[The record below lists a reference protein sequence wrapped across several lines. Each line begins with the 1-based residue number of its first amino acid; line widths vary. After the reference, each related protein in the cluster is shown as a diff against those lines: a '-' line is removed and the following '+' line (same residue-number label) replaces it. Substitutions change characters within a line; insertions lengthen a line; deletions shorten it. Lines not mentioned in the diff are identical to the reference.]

1 MAVRRRRLHICFGG
15 TETANNSYISPRFRQ
30 SLNID
35 IDTKTLFFYVGKNKF
50 RRVEPRTSSPIE
62 VQKMKNE
69 QIHIERIKKLIAR
82 EQKQIYPA
90 KAAVK
95 VSYIHDLEPIPYAE
109 TETGTWREIEVG
121 AAWGKLWSSA
131 WFKIEATVPAELKGQ
146 KVGLW
151 FDNEGEGCVWKDGSP
166 WQGLTA
172 GADWYHKAGK
182 YFIPLED
189 TQAKQLILIEAAANG
204 LFGGG
209 RDVFH
214 LKACHI
220 CTVDSELQSILRDMS
235 LLLDL
240 ALALDKGQ
248 TRRKRILY
256 GLNRVCDLWAQDK
269 EQCKDILSKLLS
281 QPANASALKA
291 FSVGHAHLDLAW
303 LWPLRETKRKGGRSF
318 ANALRL
324 IEQYPG
330 YIFGASQAQLYKWM
344 KELYPK
350 LYQEVKEA
358 VKQGSWEVQG
368 AGWVEFD
375 TNLIG
380 GESIIRQL
388 SHGLRFFEQEFGVSP
403 QGLWLPD
410 CFGYSA
416 NLPQFLVGAGLEW
429 FMTQKL
435 SWNESNPFVDQLFIW
450 EGIDGSRILAHQLP
464 THDYT
469 FSNNP
474 SSFLQTEAR
483 YAQAELCDSFLNLY
497 GIGDGGGG
505 PTHEHIEYGLR
516 LQDLEGMPRF
526 IFAKG
531 QDFFDHIRDLDRE
544 LLPKYF
550 GELYLEYH
558 RGTYTTQALMKKNN
572 RISEVLLSTAEYLA
586 ALLDKG
592 YPRVLN
598 EVWED
603 VLLLQFHD
611 ILPGSSIGEVYE
623 DAHAISAH
631 SHERLNTYITEGIRT
646 LHSGEGFEHPVFAAF
661 NAGAFEREEWLEFE
675 AEYKDMRAVD
685 EEGNE
690 YPTLF
695 WLDKVRVK
703 AKLPAWG
710 FAYVHWQAG
719 SGSTYEAEPAANL
732 CMENEHIKAE
742 FTSRGT
748 LSSLILKSKGREML
762 AQESNLIRLWEDEPN
777 NWGAWDINHF
787 YRDTVPWEPH
797 EVKLLPQRC
806 VQVEGCYHSLCFEIK
821 IGSSTIIQQVELT
834 DCAPY
839 LKISH
844 EVDWKEHHKMLRVHF
859 YANVISDV
867 ASTEVAMGVYQRST
881 KPSNSFELAKFEFP
895 AHTWVDLSQRDCG
908 LALINDCKYGHRI
921 VDNELEI
928 NLLRSPADVDPN
940 ADIHRHSYSYGILP
954 HLGDRMQGGV
964 LPQAH
969 RFNTPVIVQEIAA
982 EASFRLPEY
991 GCQTEGVKLHTIKP
1005 ADDSS
1010 GTVLRFYE
1018 YAGCDAELVI
1028 SLPEDC
1034 QEAQLC
1040 DLRERLLETVT
1051 IDKGKLSLHFKPY
1064 EIKTLKL
1071 TKRGNK

>member
-1 MAVRRRRLHICFGG
+1 
-15 TETANNSYISPRFRQ
+15 
-30 SLNID
+30 
-35 IDTKTLFFYVGKNKF
+35 
-50 RRVEPRTSSPIE
+50 
-62 VQKMKNE
+62 MKNE
-69 QIHIERIKKLIAR
+69 HIHIERIKKLIAR
-82 EQKQIYPA
+82 EQKRVYPVQA
-90 KAAVK
+90 EVK
-95 VSYIHDLEPIPYAE
+95 ISYIHDLEPIPY
-109 TETGTWREIEVG
+109 TEIEARIWQEIGIGEV
-121 AAWGKLWSSA
+121 WGELWSSA
-131 WFKIEATVPAELKGQ
+131 WFRIEAIIPAELTGE

-172 GADWYHKAGK
+172 GADWDHKAGK

-189 TQAKQLILIEAAANG
+189 TEEKQVVLIEAAANG

-209 RDVFH
+209 CDIFH

-220 CTVDSELQSILRDMS
+220 CTVDSELQSIMRDMS

-256 GLNRVCDLWAQDK
+256 GLNRVCDLWAQDR
-269 EQCKDILSKLLS
+269 EQCMDILHDLLS
-281 QPANASALKA
+281 KPANASALKA

-324 IEQYPG
+324 IEQYPS
-330 YIFGASQAQLYKWM
+330 YVFGASQAQLYKWM
-344 KELYPK
+344 KELYPE
-350 LYQEVKEA
+350 LYKEVKEA
-358 VKQGSWEVQG
+358 VRQGSWEVQG

-380 GESIIRQL
+380 GESIIRQFAY
-388 SHGLRFFEQEFGVSP
+388 GLRFFEKEFGISP

-416 NLPQFLVGAGLEW
+416 NLPQFLVGAGLKW

-435 SWNESNPFVDQLFIW
+435 SWNETNAFVDQLFVW

-474 SSFLQTEAR
+474 ASFLQTEAR

-505 PTHEHIEYGLR
+505 PTCEHIEYGLR
-516 LQDLEGMPRF
+516 LQDLEGVPKF

-531 QDFFDHIRDLDRE
+531 QDFFDHIQDLDRE

-572 RISEVLLSTAEYLA
+572 RISENLLSAAEYLA
-586 ALLDKG
+586 TLLGNG
-592 YPRVLN
+592 YPKELT

-611 ILPGSSIGEVYE
+611 ILPGSSIGKVYE
-623 DAHAISAH
+623 DAHAISAR
-631 SHERLNTYITEGIRT
+631 SHERLKTFISEGIRA
-646 LHSGEGFEHPVFAAF
+646 LHSGKSFDHPVYAVF

-675 AEYKDMRAVD
+675 AKYRDMRPVD
-685 EEGNE
+685 AEGKE
-690 YPTLF
+690 YPKQF

-703 AKLPAWG
+703 VKLPAWG
-710 FAYVHWQAG
+710 FAYVYWRAG
-719 SGSTYEAEPAANL
+719 DGYLDDALASTCL
-732 CMENEHIKAE
+732 SMENEQIRAK
-742 FTSRGT
+742 FSPQGT
-748 LSSLILKSKGREML
+748 LTSLILKETGRQMI

-797 EVKLLPQRC
+797 EVKLIAERC
-806 VQVEGCYHSLCFEIK
+806 VQAEGHYHSLCFEIK
-821 IGSSTIIQQVELT
+821 IGESTIIQQVELT

-859 YANVISDV
+859 FANVVSDV

-921 VDNELEI
+921 VDNQMEI

-940 ADIHRHSYSYGILP
+940 ADIHHHSYSYGILP
-954 HLGDRMQGGV
+954 HLGDRVQGDV

-969 RFNTPVIVQEIAA
+969 LFNTPVVVQEIAG
-982 EASFRLPEY
+982 EVSSSVPEY
-991 GCQTEGVKLHTIKP
+991 TYQAEGVKLHTIKP

-1010 GTVLRFYE
+1010 GTILRFYE
-1018 YAGCDAELVI
+1018 YAGCDTEVRL
-1028 SLPEDC
+1028 SLPEGC
-1034 QEAQLC
+1034 QQAQLC
-1040 DLRERLLETVT
+1040 DLRERPLEPVA
-1051 IDKGKLSLHFKPY
+1051 IDAEGRLILHFKPY
-1064 EIKTLKL
+1064 EIKTIKL
-1071 TKRGNK
+1071 L

>member
-1 MAVRRRRLHICFGG
+1 MGFLCQAQLITDRSLISDVHIL
-15 TETANNSYISPRFRQ
+15 SQ

-35 IDTKTLFFYVGKNKF
+35 IDSKTILIILTFKIIWEMPATRGLSCRWIV
-50 RRVEPRTSSPIE
+50 
-62 VQKMKNE
+62 KMKNE
-69 QIHIERIKKLIAR
+69 HIHIERIKKLIAR

-90 KAAVK
+90 QAAVK
-95 VSYIHDLEPIPYAE
+95 VSYLPNPEPIPYTE
-109 TETGTWREIEVG
+109 IETGTWQEIGIGEV
-121 AAWGKLWSSA
+121 WGELWSSA
-131 WFKIEATVPAELKGQ
+131 WFRIEATIPAELKGQ

-182 YFIPLED
+182 YFIPLSDAES
-189 TQAKQLILIEAAANG
+189 KHVILIESAANG

-214 LKACHI
+214 LKACHL

-256 GLNRVCDLWAQDK
+256 GLNRVCDLWAQDR
-269 EQCKDILSKLLS
+269 EQCRRILAELLS

-303 LWPLRETKRKGGRSF
+303 LWPIRETKRKGGRSF

-324 IEQYPG
+324 IDAYPG

-344 KELYPK
+344 KELYPQ

-358 VKQGSWEVQG
+358 IKKGNWEVQG

-375 TNLIG
+375 TNLIS

-388 SHGLRFFEQEFGVSP
+388 SYGLRFFEQEFGISP

-416 NLPQFLVGAGLEW
+416 NLPQFLIGAGLKW

-435 SWNESNPFVDQLFIW
+435 SWNESNAFVDQLFVW
-450 EGIDGSRILAHQLP
+450 EGIDGSQILAHQLP
-464 THDYT
+464 THDYN

-505 PTHEHIEYGLR
+505 PTAEHIEYGLR
-516 LQDLEGMPRF
+516 LQDLEGVPKF

-531 QDFFDHIRDLDRE
+531 QDFFDHIQDLDRE

-572 RISEVLLSTAEYLA
+572 RRSEVLLSMAEYLA
-586 ALLDKG
+586 TLLGKG
-592 YPRVLN
+592 YPEELN
-598 EVWED
+598 QVWED
-603 VLLLQFHD
+603 TLLLQFHD
-611 ILPGSSIGEVYE
+611 ILPGSSIGKVYE
-623 DAHAISAH
+623 DAHAISAR
-631 SHERLNTYITEGIRT
+631 SHKRLNEYIASGIQT
-646 LHSGEGFEHPVFAAF
+646 LHTGKSFDHPVYAVF
-661 NAGAFEREEWLEFE
+661 NPCAFEREEWLEFD
-675 AEYKDMRAVD
+675 ARYKDTRALD
-685 EEGNE
+685 ADGEE
-690 YPTLF
+690 YPARF

-703 AKLPAWG
+703 VKLPAWG
-710 FAYVHWQAG
+710 FAYVHWQPGRGIQTA
-719 SGSTYEAEPAANL
+719 EANTSL
-732 CMENEHIKAE
+732 CMENQHIKAE
-742 FTSRGT
+742 FSPNGT
-748 LSSLILKSKGREML
+748 LTSLILKDTGRQMIE
-762 AQESNLIRLWEDEPN
+762 QESNLIRLWEDEPN

-787 YRDTVPWEPH
+787 YRDTIPWEPS
-797 EVKLLPQRC
+797 EVKLLPERSVRADGHYQ
-806 VQVEGCYHSLCFEIK
+806 SLCFDIK
-821 IGSSTIIQQVELT
+821 IGQSTIIQQVELT
-834 DCAPY
+834 DSAPY

-844 EVDWKEHHKMLRVHF
+844 TVDWQEHHKMLRVHF
-859 YANVISDV
+859 FANVISDV
-867 ASTEVAMGVYQRST
+867 ANTEVAMGVYQRST

-921 VDNELEI
+921 VDNEMEI
-928 NLLRSPADVDPN
+928 NLLRSPADVDPK
-940 ADIHRHSYSYGILP
+940 ADIHHHSYSYGILP
-954 HLGDRMQGGV
+954 HPGDRVQGDV

-969 RFNTPVIVQEIAA
+969 LFNTPVIVQEITG
-982 EASFRLPEY
+982 EASTPIPEY
-991 GCQTEGVKLHTIKP
+991 SYQAEGVKLHTIKP
-1005 ADDSS
+1005 ADDSH
-1010 GTVLRFYE
+1010 GDILRFYE
-1018 YAGCDAELVI
+1018 YAGCDAEVTL
-1028 SLPEDC
+1028 SLPKDY
-1034 QEAQLC
+1034 QQAQLC
-1040 DLRERLLETVT
+1040 DLRERPLEPVA
-1051 IDKGKLSLHFKPY
+1051 IDKEGKLHLHFKPY
-1064 EIKTLKL
+1064 EIKTLRISK
-1071 TKRGNK
+1071 